1 MRLEVAAAGN
11 ANENINLID
20 AQFQAEALRALR
32 GKDCGVLDNSFF
44 SDANPRGDERDE
56 NVSFMWELTAENAQN
71 ITVGR
76 GMATAYGYDIKNK
89 DEVTFTVAAPSAGSK
104 FVFVFLSWDL
114 SNPTEALGE
123 IDIHDNGNAATWTP
137 QYQDNLITSP
147 IGKYQMPLYRI
158 ELNTS
163 GQVVST
169 AEWTALGVETITGV
183 HHAQNA
189 EFSYQA
195 KYADDD
201 TSETIGERLQTLV
214 ARVDS
219 LGFRQTTITVAG
231 IGGQTI
237 TRQGNY
243 VLINV
248 VADITPDM
256 TWYQNYFPNDKVL
269 CTLPELF
276 RPKVDRLASV
286 CIVAKDGIG
295 IAASS
300 VSVGTDGAVKTIINS
315 GPEVTNK
322 AARLVFC
329 VGFEAPPIPIEER

>member
-56 NVSFMWELTAENAQN
+56 NVSFMWKLTAENAQN

-104 FVFVFLSWDL
+104 FIFIFLSWDL

-123 IDIHDNGNAATWTP
+123 IDVHDNGNAATWTP

-183 HHAQNA
+183 NHAQNA

-195 KYADDD
+195 QYADDNI
-201 TSETIGERLQTLV
+201 TETIGERLQTLV

-219 LGFRQTTITVAG
+219 LGFRQATFSIAG
-231 IGGQTI
+231 IGGQVV

-243 VLINV
+243 VKVRVQTAVHPQL
-248 VADITPDM
+248 D
-256 TWYQNYFPNDKVL
+256 WYAQYFAKDKTI
-269 CTLPELF
+269 CTLPVFF
-276 RPKVDRLASV
+276 RPSANVSASMV
-286 CIVAKDGIG
+286 VINNNGTG
-295 IAASS
+295 IAAF
-300 VSVGTDGAVKTIINS
+300 AVIINQDGSIRRIVGS
-315 GPEVTNK
+315 GPDVINQDAT
-322 AARLVFC
+322 LIFC
-329 VGFEAPPIPIEER
+329 AGFEAPAIPVEER